1 MYRLPRFHTT
11 VKPSAQI
18 QGFTLPELLVAAAI
32 SLGVVSLGG
41 FGLVAIL
48 TSSQTANAQNER
60 RTELDRSLDFIATE
74 VRQAEK
80 LEKNVATATKPN
92 DFNTG
97 LPTGAAP
104 VLMLY
109 PKIGGVP
116 VIYYL
121 ASSTNNT
128 WRGPKVV
135 YRWGPSIDSDGEYI
149 DANVPAN
156 WEHEPL
162 IDRIEDTGTLPSCPP
177 GWTGTGT
184 SSFLSC
190 VNDTGSLAKLYKQG
204 SVVKALG
211 PNEIY
216 AADATVATRPTYA
229 TVPAPS
235 TSSGAT
241 SDRIF
246 SVTDGTVTF
255 TNDANIS
262 INVVGG
268 QVTCGVSGPAIPT
281 NATVNFVFP
290 SSAPESMTINPG
302 DPTYTRSVPRNTTL
316 TITGNLL
323 DNASDS
329 CGDTT
334 LSYFSNLNEWNS
346 AALKQVITLF
356 NGDTSP
362 SFQPYGGQA
371 SITSFLEDA
380 EVLEGPD
387 DTTLQLNDNQVV
399 FLYELGVEY
408 DSNYT
413 NNSAFDMQ
421 DVVVEAEI
429 SPI

>member
-1 MYRLPRFHTT
+1 MHRLPRVRKTL
-11 VKPSAQI
+11 KPSAHL

-32 SLGVVSLGG
+32 SLGVISLGG
-41 FGLVAIL
+41 FGLVSIL
-48 TSSQTANAQNER
+48 TSSQTVNAQNER

-80 LEKNVATATKPN
+80 LEKNVATATKPS

-229 TVPAPS
+229 TIPAPS

-255 TNDANIS
+255 TDNASIR
-262 INVVGG
+262 INVIGG
-268 QVTCGVSGPAIPT
+268 QVTCGASGPTIPS
-281 NATVNFVFP
+281 NATVNFFFP
-290 SSAPESMTINPG
+290 NNTSDSMTIDPG
-302 DPTYTRSVPRNTTL
+302 DPPYTRSVPKDTTL
-316 TITGNLL
+316 TVTGNLG
-323 DNASDS
+323 DNPSDT
-329 CGDTT
+329 CGNTS
-334 LSYFSNLNEWNS
+334 LSYASNLYEWNS

-362 SFQPYGGQA
+362 SFQPYGGQTSVA
-371 SITSFLEDA
+371 SFLEDA
-380 EVLEGPD
+380 EVLEGPN

-399 FLYELGVEY
+399 FLYELGIAY
-408 DSNYT
+408 SSNYT
-413 NNSAFDMQ
+413 SNSAFDMQ
-421 DVVVEAEI
+421 DIVVEAEVN
-429 SPI
+429 PI